1 MGPYGYSLH
10 HLEDLTQFAF
20 DSLAEVEKAGA
31 GSDELAYALQ
41 YFKGACYTADA
52 ILRLHPKSCYSAPWG
67 RQIWNPTS
75 LQVLAR
81 VLMEACANFH
91 HFTLDAKDGNERELR
106 FILANLDCVRERED
120 RAAYAEKQM
129 EKRGA
134 RPPSIPAD
142 WSGLSSEEQQALFP
156 WAQRAKLLDSL
167 QYWRER
173 LRQNHFLPCAERT
186 KWLDGTGLYNKN
198 GEYNGRWKNA
208 GFSGRP
214 FYCRARNAGVPDGV
228 LWRLQRQ
235 FSTHVHMAPHA
246 VDQIRAFHSVDSMG
260 RDNLVEFPVMV
271 SAAVLALAIGGFLQ
285 LYPTCR
291 GRLNPELQVLLNV
304 YPRVLRDLADEAER
318 ETE

>member
-1 MGPYGYSLH
+1 MTGHGDPICD
-10 HLEDLTQFAF
+10 LEHLTQFAF
-20 DSLAEVEKAGA
+20 DALAHVEEKGT
-31 GSDELAYALQ
+31 GSDELAYAVQ
-41 YFKGACYTADA
+41 VFRGACYTADA
-52 ILRLHPKSCYSAPWG
+52 IVRLHPKGSFYAQGG
-67 RQIWNPTS
+67 REVWNPTS
-75 LQVLAR
+75 PQVLAR

-91 HFTLDAKDGNERELR
+91 YFTVGPKNEEEREFR

-246 VDQIRAFHSVDSMG
+246 VDQIRAFYSVDSIG
-260 RDNLVEFPVMV
+260 RGSLVEFPVTV
-271 SAAVLALAIGGFLQ
+271 SAAVLALAIGGILQ
-285 LYPTCR
+285 LYPACR
-291 GRLNPELQVLLNV
+291 GEAE
-304 YPRVLRDLADEAER
+304 PRVAGIARRLSSRAQGSG
-318 ETE
+318 

>member
-1 MGPYGYSLH
+1 MGAYGYSLND
-10 HLEDLTQFAF
+10 LEDLTQFAF
-20 DSLAEVEKAGA
+20 DSLAEVDKAGA

-52 ILRLHPKSCYSAPWG
+52 ILRLHPKSCYFVPWG
-67 RQIWNPTS
+67 RQVWNPTS

-91 HFTLDAKDGNERELR
+91 HFAIEPEDDNERELR

-120 RAAYAEKQM
+120 RTAHIEKQM

-134 RPPSIPAD
+134 KPPSIPDD
-142 WSGLSSEEQQALFP
+142 WSGLSVEEQHALHL
-156 WAQRAKLLDSL
+156 WVQRAALPDALR
-167 QYWRER
+167 YWKER
-173 LRQNHFLPCAERT
+173 LRRNQYLPCDGRSRWLED
-186 KWLDGTGLYNKN
+186 KWLYKN
-198 GEYNGRWKNA
+198 GEYKGRRMNA
-208 GFSGRP
+208 GFSGRSFP
-214 FYCRARNAGVPDGV
+214 CRAKSAGVPDGV
-228 LWRLQRQ
+228 LWKLHRQ

-304 YPRVLRDLADEAER
+304 YPRVLRDLAEEAER